1 MKKFSLL
8 MLFVALV
15 SVLDAATPVEVPE
28 NLETEIYIF
37 SSRVYVEGTTSIPEE
52 YSYQS
57 RIGFDGNDM
66 YIKGLSENTA
76 DMWLKATK
84 NEAGQ
89 YVIPANQYMGQ
100 LNFGAWGSF
109 DYYLAA
115 RDENDKAV
123 DVVLDYDAEHNKF
136 TTNQVVVLHESPD
149 YWYPYETFTEV
160 AFTKYAETAAT
171 PIDPT
176 IESVA
181 LKGNYPYIR
190 CTIPAVGTNEE
201 TLNKEKL
208 YYTVWIE
215 KNGQQMPYT
224 FTAAHYGIDEDKTEI
239 PYLSGY
245 DLAAEF
251 YDIYFQEAE
260 AEMNTWAKVGIQSIY
275 YGGNE
280 CHKSNIVWK
289 DNGNYTD
296 IAGVRSENEA
306 VKGNIYNIAGQRV
319 SNATK
324 GIYIVN
330 GKKVVVK

>member
-1 MKKFSLL
+1 MKKFTLFT
-8 MLFVALV
+8 LFVTFT
-15 SVLDAATPVEVPE
+15 SVLFAQTPVVVPE
-28 NLETEIYIF
+28 GLETEIYIF
-37 SSRVYVEGTTSIPEE
+37 SAKAVEEGTSTEPED
-52 YSYQS
+52 YTYQS

-66 YIKGLSENTA
+66 YIKGLSANTA

-84 NEAGQ
+84 NAEGK

-100 LNFGAWGSF
+100 LNFGGWLVF

-115 RDENDKAV
+115 RDENDKAA
-123 DVVLDYDAEHNKF
+123 DVVLDFDAENNKF

-149 YWYPYETFTEV
+149 HWYPYQTFTEV
-160 AFTKYAETAAT
+160 VFTKYAEAAAT
-171 PIDPT
+171 PVDPT
-176 IESVA
+176 MDRVV
-181 LKGNYPYIR
+181 LKGKYPYIR
-190 CTIPAVGTNEE
+190 CTIPATGTNDEA
-201 TLNKEKL
+201 LNKEKL

-215 KNGQQMPYT
+215 KDGQQMPYT
-224 FTAAHYGIDEDKTEI
+224 FTAGRYSTEEDMTEI
-239 PYLSGY
+239 PYLYGH
-245 DLAAEF
+245 DMVGEV
-251 YDIYFQEAE
+251 YDIFIEEAVE
-260 AEMNTWAKVGIQSIY
+260 ELNTWAKVGIQSIY

-289 DNGNYTD
+289 ENGNYTD

>member
-8 MLFVALV
+8 TLFVALV

-28 NLETEIYIF
+28 NLVTEIYIF

-84 NEAGQ
+84 NAEGK

-100 LNFGAWGSF
+100 LNFGGWLVF

-123 DVVLDYDAEHNKF
+123 DVVLDYDVEHNKF

-149 YWYPYETFTEV
+149 YWYPYETFTKV

-171 PIDPT
+171 PVEPT
-176 IESVA
+176 IESVV
-181 LKGNYPYIR
+181 LNGNYPYIR

-215 KNGQQMPYT
+215 KDGQQMPYT
-224 FTAAHYGIDEDKTEI
+224 FTAARYGIDEDKTEI

-251 YDIYFQEAE
+251 YDIYIKEAE
-260 AEMNTWAKVGIQSIY
+260 GELNTWAKIGIQSIY

-280 CHKSNIVWK
+280 CHKSNVVWK

-296 IAGVRSENEA
+296 IADVRSKKQEA
-306 VKGNIYNIAGQRV
+306 RGNIYNMAGQRV

-324 GIYIVN
+324 GIYIVD
-330 GKKVVVK
+330 GKKVIVK